1 MNNREVQPAWFDIE
15 ELPPTN
21 ESGSESVSRQINSVL
36 RNLEQIIHAELY
48 GRPRSPKVVVAG
60 FGQGGA
66 LAMTLALTSLQD
78 LDGVVSLSG
87 WIPHRSRQV
96 SDLSGYSIL

>member
-1 MNNREVQPAWFDIE
+1 MNDREVRPAWFDIE

-21 ESGSESVSRQINSVL
+21 ESGSGSVCRQINHVL
-36 RNLEQIIHAELY
+36 RNLEQIVHAELY

-60 FGQGGA
+60 FGQGAA
-66 LAMTLALTSLQD
+66 LAMVLALTSLHE
-78 LDGVVSLSG
+78 LDGVASLSG

-96 SDLSGYSIL
+96 C